1 MSILWEKS
9 AGWRWL
15 VRRTRDS
22 KPFFFT
28 FAALCGVVPG
38 VIGYGVMQLTGSRN
52 EQLEAHLR
60 STARPETTMFTFVTI
75 PWSPPTDETRGKQ
88 MMGQV
93 NRERLAE
100 FLGELQRKEDTND
113 RYVAALRGE
122 TLTRKRYER
131 IQPLPAANAQASQE
145 TAGASAE
152 EERPKAK

>member
-38 VIGYGVMQLTGSRN
+38 VVGYGVMQLTSSRN
-52 EQLEAHLR
+52 DQLEAHLR
-60 STARPETTMFTFVTI
+60 STARPETALK
-75 PWSPPTDETRGKQ
+75 SGKSLFAVNADYQ
-88 MMGQV
+88 PYELPKMMGQV

-113 RYVAALRGE
+113 RYVAALKGE

-131 IQPLPAANAQASQE
+131 IQPVNKEGTPESPPVKEQATTESV
-145 TAGASAE
+145 
-152 EERPKAK
+152 KAK

>member
-38 VIGYGVMQLTGSRN
+38 VVGYGVMQLTSSRN
-52 EQLEAHLR
+52 EQLEARLR
-60 STARPETTMFTFVTI
+60 STARPETT
-75 PWSPPTDETRGKQ
+75 

-113 RYVAALRGE
+113 RYVAALKGE

-131 IQPLPAANAQASQE
+131 IQPVNKQATAESEPVNKQATIQSQPAKEQATHENA
-145 TAGASAE
+145 
-152 EERPKAK
+152 KAK